1 MTPFKDW
8 LEETNEKIAKY
19 KKSFTKAESRK
30 FRLEFLERVVKRV
43 NEFSSM
49 CGECYNDK
57 GEITTLLN
65 NLEGLIQLSP
75 MALKD
80 YRKKISNIV
89 GHLRKKHKLVTA
101 GTYTAIGNG
110 VGVAL
115 GVSLGV
121 AMDNIAAGIG
131 AGAGIGV
138 AIGAALEAKAKKDG
152 RTI

>member
-19 KKSFTKAESRK
+19 KESFTKAESRK
-30 FRLEFLERVVKRV
+30 YRLEFLERVAKRV

-49 CGECYNDK
+49 CGACYQHK

-75 MALKD
+75 QATKD
-80 YRKKISNIV
+80 YRNSINKIA
-89 GHLRKKHKLVTA
+89 GHLRKNHNLIAT

-110 VGVAL
+110 L
-115 GVSLGV
+115 GVSIGVAFGV
-121 AMDNIAAGIG
+121 AMDNIGAGIG
-131 AGAGIGV
+131 AGAGIGM

-152 RTI
+152 KII